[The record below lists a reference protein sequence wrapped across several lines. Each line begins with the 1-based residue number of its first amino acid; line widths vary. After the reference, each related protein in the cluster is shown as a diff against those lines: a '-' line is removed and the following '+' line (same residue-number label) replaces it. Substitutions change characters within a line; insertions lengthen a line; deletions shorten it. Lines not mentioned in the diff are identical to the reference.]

1 MKFITSP
8 IPYPSIDLLDDVEK
22 RNARAFDGIEK
33 KNDNIKYRWFHT
45 FRYMLLGHL
54 EGLDDFEIIINHLIE
69 M

>member
-1 MKFITSP
+1 MMWK
-8 IPYPSIDLLDDVEK
+8 E